1 MKTNKPRVVI
11 DTNVIL
17 VSVLIHHKYYWI
29 NEALLSE
36 KYTLLVSNE
45 IIEEYEEK
53 LTEKYGVLRAQKVLD
68 ALMDQINVERISP
81 IYRWLLIKDDQDD
94 DKFVDCAVAG
104 NADFIVTH
112 DKHFNIL
119 KEIPFPKVEIVTIPE
134 FKEILDN
141 LERGNYE

>member
-1 MKTNKPRVVI
+1 MKTNKPRIII

-17 VSVLIHHKYYWI
+17 VSVLIHHNFFWI
-29 NEALLSE
+29 NEALVSE

-53 LTEKYGVLRAQKVLD
+53 LIEKFGVHRAQKVLD

-81 IYRWLLIKDDQDD
+81 IYRWLLIKDDPDD

-119 KEIPFPKVEIVTIPE
+119 KEIPFPKVETVTIPE
-134 FKEILDN
+134 LKEILEKF
-141 LERGNYE
+141 ERGNFE